1 MTTNNT
7 ILLLYP
13 SAVDRSAGQE
23 LKLAFSALGI
33 PVEELVMAGNYDQVL
48 DHLEKAVTPVVVG

>member
-13 SAVDRSAGQE
+13 AVTDQSAGQT
-23 LKLAFSALGI
+23 LKDACHALGFA
-33 PVEELVMAGNYDQVL
+33 VEELVMTDNYAQVL
-48 DHLEKAVTPVVVG
+48 DHLEKAVTPVVVC

>member
-13 SAVDRSAGQE
+13 AAADKSAGQS
-23 LKLAFSALGI
+23 LKDALSTLDI
-33 PVEELVMAGNYDQVL
+33 PVQELVMENNYSLVL
-48 DHLEKAVTPVVVG
+48 DHLEKAVTPLVVS

>member
-13 SAVDRSAGQE
+13 TATDQSAGQE
-23 LKLAFSALGI
+23 LKHAFSALGI
-33 PVEELVMAGNYDQVL
+33 PVEELVMAGNYAQVL
-48 DHLEKAVTPVVVG
+48 DHLEKVVTPVVVG